1 MDEIWFIAEIFFFFF
16 KNIEGCSNFSAI
28 GKIILRW
35 LAGIP
40 V

>member
-1 MDEIWFIAEIFFFFF
+1 MKYGLSLRFFFLF